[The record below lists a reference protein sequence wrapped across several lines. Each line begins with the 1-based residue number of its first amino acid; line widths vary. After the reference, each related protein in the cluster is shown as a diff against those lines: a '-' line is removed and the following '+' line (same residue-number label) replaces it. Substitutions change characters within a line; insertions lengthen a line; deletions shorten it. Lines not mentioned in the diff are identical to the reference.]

1 MPKTNQTQTRHSR
14 PIKYL
19 GVFIFLTLLCA
30 NASATVSELT
40 CKELFL
46 NKDLPSDKLVRSTT
60 KNREV
65 ALYPYLT
72 PGNADQLFVHNYDWR
87 NPTAFGVKAVVT
99 KLPGES
105 SQIYFFPTGK
115 ARKSWNIHH
124 VDAISVA
131 LNDPHNQLYLLKLPY
146 IQGYEMTAK
155 KVNGR
160 WVIVRLD
167 IRSTLTYLHE
177 SQPARRP
184 SREQEEEML
193 TALISRID
201 EDLQQFRRPS
211 IDDQYDDE

>member
-19 GVFIFLTLLCA
+19 GVFIFLTLLYA
-30 NASATVSELT
+30 NASAGAFT
-40 CKELFL
+40 CNELFL
-46 NKDLPSDKLVRSTT
+46 NKDLPSAQTVRSTT
-60 KNREV
+60 KDKEV
-65 ALYPYLT
+65 PLYPYLT
-72 PGNADQLFVHNYDWR
+72 RGNADQLFVHNYDWR

-99 KLPGES
+99 KLLGEAA
-105 SQIYFFPTGK
+105 QVYFFPTGK
-115 ARKSWNIHH
+115 GRKSWSIHH

-131 LNDPHNQLYLLKLPY
+131 LNDPHNQLYYLKLPY

-155 KVNGR
+155 QINGR

-177 SQPARRP
+177 SQPSRRP
-184 SREQEEEML
+184 SREQEEDML
-193 TALISRID
+193 NALISRID